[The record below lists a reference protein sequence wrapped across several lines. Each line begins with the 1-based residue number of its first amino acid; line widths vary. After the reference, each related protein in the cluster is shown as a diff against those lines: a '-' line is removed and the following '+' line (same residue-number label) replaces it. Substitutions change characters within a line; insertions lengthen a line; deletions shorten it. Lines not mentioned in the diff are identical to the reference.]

1 MNTNQKL
8 DNWWNNTSMF
18 GYRTGYTITHPW
30 NIYKGIRNE
39 IKWAWQR
46 VFRGYDNR
54 IIWSLDYYLS
64 EMLPVWLRELK
75 QEKAGI
81 PTVCFEEDDWDNDK
95 CEYKKGAIERACNKW
110 DDILDGMIEGFE
122 AHKKQKMIALA
133 GKLAHLNMKNTGKN
147 LIREWIFLRNI
158 LIAYGTSQTASKNKN
173 RVI

>member
-64 EMLPVWLRELK
+64 EMLPIWLRELK

-122 AHKKQKMIALA
+122 AHKKAEDDCTSWKI
-133 GKLAHLNMKNTGKN
+133 
-147 LIREWIFLRNI
+147 
-158 LIAYGTSQTASKNKN
+158 GTPEYEEYRKKFNKGMDLFKEYFN
-173 RVI
+173 CLWD